1 VISHWDDVQAVRRE
15 RGHIGGDWQALTG
28 EASEWV
34 GVQRIR
40 IDPGKWSTPLH
51 LEGSEEELFFVLS
64 GSGVSVQ
71 RDGSNEAAYAVGEGD
86 CLVHLALEHAHTL
99 QAGPDGLEVLAYGER
114 HYAANTLL
122 PRAGVSWLGPTWVL
136 EGEPD
141 DHPWKREAAAG
152 PPSVGEL
159 AERPARIV
167 NVADVKPEAR
177 EGDTVAREVRDLGR
191 AAGSIKTGLRV
202 FDVRPGKLLNPPHC
216 HSAEEEIFVIL
227 DGDGTLELWPHT
239 RSGGE
244 HEQHAVRRGSVVAR
258 PAGTGRAHT
267 FRAGAD
273 GLRLL
278 AYGTRDPRDVTYYPR
293 SGKVNIRGVGLIGR
307 LDVLD
312 YWDGED

>member
-1 VISHWDDVQAVRRE
+1 M
-15 RGHIGGDWQALTG
+15 
-28 EASEWV
+28 
-34 GVQRIR
+34 
-40 IDPGKWSTPLH
+40 
-51 LEGSEEELFFVLS
+51 
-64 GSGVSVQ
+64 
-71 RDGSNEAAYAVGEGD
+71 
-86 CLVHLALEHAHTL
+86 
-99 QAGPDGLEVLAYGER
+99 
-114 HYAANTLL
+114 L

-293 SGKVNIRGVGLIGR
+293 KNGLWFKSAGVMIAADHISILG
-307 LDVLD
+307 D
-312 YWDGED
+312 